1 MIVKGII
8 LKKALKSLDLT
19 QQDAADK
26 LGVSRQTVVNWCG
39 KAELDIEILHIVKT
53 NLGIDLE
60 KYKPSSTISVAQD
73 RDIEPYGD
81 QRWVN
86 PRLSVMENLE
96 KLINFKN
103 NGDITE
109 KEFLRIKSKII
120 PE

>member
-1 MIVKGII
+1 MTIKGII

-60 KYKPSSTISVAQD
+60 KYKPNSTISVAQG
-73 RDIEPYGD
+73 REIEPYGD
-81 QRWVN
+81 QRWIN
-86 PRLSVMENLE
+86 PRLSFMENLE
-96 KLINFKN
+96 NLINFKKE
-103 NGDITE
+103 GDITE
-109 KEFLRIKSKII
+109 EEFIRIKSKIM
-120 PE
+120 PK